1 MDFIVGLPTTQSGY
15 DSIWVIVDRFSK
27 VAHFIPVKTTY
38 KGGMLVELYNTR
50 IMCLHG
56 MPKKIVYDRGTQFT
70 SRFWVK
76 LHEPMDTRLNFSLA
90 YHPQT
95 DGQTERVNQ
104 ILEDMLRACAL
115 KDRKSWDNCLPYADF
130 SYINNYQES
139 LKMSSFKVLYGRKC
153 RTPLFWNEPRENNVF
168 GPEIL

>member
-15 DSIWVIVDRFSK
+15 DSIWVIIDHFLK

-38 KGGMLVELYNTR
+38 KGAKLAELYITK

-56 MPKKIVYDRGTQFT
+56 VPKKIVSDGGTQFM
-70 SRFWVK
+70 SRLWKK
-76 LHEPMDTRLNFSLA
+76 LHEAMDTRLNFSLV

-104 ILEDMLRACAL
+104 ILEVMLRACVL
-115 KDRKSWDNCLPYADF
+115 KDSKSWDKCLPYAKF
-130 SYINNYQES
+130 SCNNSYQKS
-139 LKMSSFKVLYGRKC
+139 LMMSPFEVLY
-153 RTPLFWNEPRENNVF
+153 
-168 GPEIL
+168 